1 MSQDRVEAFVAAYGA
16 LRAEVEKVIVGHAEI
31 IEGVLTAFFAGGHV
45 LLEGAP
51 GLGKT
56 LLVKTLAEGLDLTF
70 SRVQFTPDLMPS
82 DIIGTQ
88 MLVEDAMGGKHLRF
102 QTGPIF
108 THILLA
114 DEVNR
119 ATPKT
124 QSALLEGMQEQCVT
138 AGGDSRPLPRPFFVL
153 ATQNPIEMEGT
164 YPLPEAQLDRF
175 MFKLRVRYPTMA
187 ELNAILD
194 RTTQTHA
201 VSIQRVIDGPSVVGF
216 RDLIRETPIAAH
228 VRDFAARII
237 MGTHPD
243 WDGSPQITK
252 RVVRYGAS
260 PRGAQSLVLGAKVR
274 ALTQGRFNV
283 SVEDLKALA
292 VPALR
297 HRVILNFAGEFE
309 GIDTDKLITQ
319 VVESGQESTSQ
330 NIERMAS

>member
-330 NIERMAS
+330 NIERMAI